1 MCSHWIALQNV
12 LLLEYMKKCA
22 LIDLPYLMC
31 SYWDAWGNVLP
42 LEYIEKMCSHWI
54 VLHNVLILGY
64 MWKCAPIGLHCTMCS
79 YWNTWRNV
87 LSLDYITPRAHLGVH
102 EENVPPTAK
111 CQNLTSFLQRNI
123 LLLSH
128 VTRSAFN
135 FTFWQKCSY
144 WLALQRTCAPIDSNS
159 KLLFFAVNNNNSTF
173 H

>member
-1 MCSHWIALQNV
+1 MCTSINLH
-12 LLLEYMKKCA
+12 YT
-22 LIDLPYLMC
+22 MC
-31 SYWDAWGNVLP
+31 SYWNTWRNVLS
-42 LEYIEKMCSHWI
+42 LTCLTQCAHTGIHREMCSHWI

-64 MWKCAPIGLHCTMCS
+64 MGKCAPIGLHCTMCS

-102 EENVPPTAK
+102 ERNVLPTTE
-111 CQNLTSFLQRNI
+111 CQSLTSLLQRNI

-135 FTFWQKCSY
+135 FTSWQKCSY

>member
-1 MCSHWIALQNV
+1 MCSHWLALPNVLILGYMGKCAPIGIHREMCSHWIALYDV
-12 LLLEYMKKCA
+12 LLLEYMK
-22 LIDLPYLMC
+22 
-31 SYWDAWGNVLP
+31 
-42 LEYIEKMCSHWI
+42 KMCSHWI

-64 MWKCAPIGLHCTMCS
+64 MGKCAPIGLHCTMCS

-102 EENVPPTAK
+102 ERNVLPTTE
-111 CQNLTSFLQRNI
+111 CQSLTSLLQRNI

-135 FTFWQKCSY
+135 FTSWQKCSY